1 MQDSSLGYQSTSHC
15 IQKSEIV
22 YSPDRIVE
30 NRSEMRLSYSDM
42 IVFNQILFFKF
53 NPNLNNLDLI
63 IRYLAESWQFVGAY
77 QVF

>member
-1 MQDSSLGYQSTSHC
+1 MSSGYQSTSYFM
-15 IQKSEIV
+15 QKSEIV
-22 YSPDRIVE
+22 YNLDRIVE

>member
-1 MQDSSLGYQSTSHC
+1 M
-15 IQKSEIV
+15 QKSEIV